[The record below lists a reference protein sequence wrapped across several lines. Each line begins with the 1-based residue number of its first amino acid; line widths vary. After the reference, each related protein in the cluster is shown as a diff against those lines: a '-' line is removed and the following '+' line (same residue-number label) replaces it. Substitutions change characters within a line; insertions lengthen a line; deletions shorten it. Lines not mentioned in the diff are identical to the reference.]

1 MYIASGACAIEY
13 QSDKPYTKARDTG
26 LAMGS
31 FCIITGT
38 ALAMDFAMVVFKY
51 GRKGGP
57 K

>member
-31 FCIITGT
+31 FCIITGMV
-38 ALAMDFAMVVFKY
+38 LAMDFAMVVFKY